1 MFWLEVY
8 KFLGILF
15 FELFKFYL
23 LISGKSSEFNS
34 LRLGNFS
41 KFPKSRIWIHS
52 VSVGELKAVEP
63 FIKELK
69 KRKHQIVLSVGTR
82 AGFELAKSIYAKDS
96 SVFVTVIPFDCVK
109 TVKSFLNN
117 LQPMAVFFVETELW
131 PLFVHECKKKSIPL
145 FWLNGRVSD
154 RAFKSTGLYQI
165 ALSWMIPQF
174 DLCLMR
180 SLEDLRKASLIS
192 SSGNYGNIK
201 GVCLGDIKYD
211 KPFRKSTLKRSNF
224 IKKNEKVIV
233 LGSSHEGEEKIVFSL
248 FDKLIKKFKNLK
260 LIIAPRKIERI
271 ENIKKTF
278 SDKKVLNWSDLNK
291 GNKEAF
297 DILMIDEMGILS
309 QVYSIADIAL
319 VGGSWVKR
327 GGHNPIEPCFFGIPT
342 VFGPSMEN
350 FREVAGD
357 LINSGGA
364 VSASEY
370 ELLDIVENLLLDDSK
385 RREVGLFGLEAV
397 NSRKGV
403 SKRMINEIE
412 FLL

>member
-1 MFWLEVY
+1 MFWLKVY
-8 KFLGILF
+8 KFLGIVF

-34 LRLGNFS
+34 LRMGSFPD
-41 KFPKSRIWIHS
+41 FPKSRIWVHS
-52 VSVGELKAVEP
+52 VSVGELKAVIP

-69 KRKHQIVLSVGTR
+69 KRKYKIVLSVGTR
-82 AGFELAKSIYAKDS
+82 AGFKLAKSIYGKDA

-109 TVKSFLNN
+109 TVKIFLNK
-117 LQPMAVFFVETELW
+117 LKPTAVFFVETELW
-131 PLFVHECKKKSIPL
+131 PLFIDECKKKSIPL

-154 RAFKSTGLYQI
+154 RVFKSKGIYRI

-192 SSGNYGNIK
+192 SSGHYGNIK

-211 KPFRKSTLKRSNF
+211 KPFRKPTLKRSDF
-224 IKKNEKVIV
+224 GIRDEKIIV
-233 LGSSHEGEEKIVFSL
+233 LGSSHEGEEKIAFSL
-248 FDKLIKKFKNLK
+248 FEKLLKKFKNLK
-260 LIIAPRKIERI
+260 LIIAPRKLERI
-271 ENIKKTF
+271 EHIKKIL
-278 SDKKVLNWSDLNK
+278 SNRKVLNWSNLNK
-291 GNKEAF
+291 GNKEMF
-297 DILMIDEMGILS
+297 DVLMIDEMGTLS
-309 QVYSIADIAL
+309 QIYSIADIAL
-319 VGGSWVKR
+319 IGGSWVKR

-342 VFGPSMEN
+342 IFGPSMEN

-364 VSASEY
+364 ISASEY
-370 ELLDIVENLLLDDSK
+370 ELLDIVENLLSDDSK
-385 RREVGLFGLEAV
+385 RKEVGLLGLEAV
-397 NSRKGV
+397 NSRKGI
-403 SKRMINEIE
+403 SKRMINEVE